1 MNNHFKHTLFTLSI
15 LIIFVTFYSCNII
28 NPTEGIPAILRIE
41 KASVETDY
49 ELEGTDKHNIT
60 DVWVFAGNEPLG
72 VFPLPATIPILNEG
86 STEISIFPG
95 VKLNNQAF
103 NRNIYEVI
111 KSNAS
116 SIDLIPGDTSI
127 FNPVFKYKKKDE
139 DIYFDFINNFDFSND
154 FESQTGSVDLKLTT
168 NENIV
173 FEGARSLTLVL
184 DDNNTTFNIVSL
196 SEFKVQT
203 SGAVNMDELPVDDR
217 ETYLEMHYKID
228 APITVNIIQQFYD
241 GANISISILNI
252 GAVSEW
258 TKIYIPLRDAIVGI
272 NNLYSIRLSFA
283 GIKPTELNTARF
295 SWDNIKLV
303 HEHK

>member
-1 MNNHFKHTLFTLSI
+1 MNIHSKYILLSLCIFTV
-15 LIIFVTFYSCNII
+15 FGAFYGCNII
-28 NPTEGIPAILRIE
+28 NPAEEIPSILKIE
-41 KASVETDY
+41 KTSVETDY

-95 VKLNNQAF
+95 VKLNNQAI

-111 KSNAS
+111 KSNVS
-116 SIDLIPGDTSI
+116 SINLIPGDTSI

-154 FESQTGSVDLKLTT
+154 FESQAGSVDLKLTT

-173 FEGARSLTLVL
+173 FEGERSLTLVL
-184 DDNNTTFNIVSL
+184 D
-196 SEFKVQT
+196 
-203 SGAVNMDELPVDDR
+203 
-217 ETYLEMHYKID
+217 HYKID
-228 APITVNIIQQFYD
+228 APITVNVIQQFYD

-252 GAVSEW
+252 GAVNEW

-272 NNLYSIRLSFA
+272 SNLYSIRLSFS
-283 GIKPTELNTARF
+283 GIKPPDLNTARF

-303 HEHK
+303 HEHR